1 MEFHYTSEKN
11 HQILIAL
18 LKKKG
23 IRYIIASPGAT
34 NVSFLSSVQSDPFFK
49 IFSSVDERSAAYI
62 ACGMAAE
69 RQEPVVLSCTGATA
83 SRNYYPGMTEAFYRK
98 LPIIAVTSTQI
109 SSRIGQHVPQ
119 VLDRRQIANDV
130 ALYSTTLPI
139 VKDQEDFASCEA
151 KVNEALIAL
160 TRKGGGPIH
169 INIETSYSR
178 NYGVKELPT
187 VREIHYHTYTDIFPE
202 ITASKVGIS
211 IGSHVLMDR
220 ALVESI
226 EFFCKKY
233 NAIVFCDHTS
243 GYYGKYKVVG
253 ALIGSQKSLDLHSIE
268 PELVLHIGEV
278 SGDYPSTRFYK
289 GEVWRISEDGNLR
302 DTFGKLSHLFEVAP
316 KFFFDFYNKQTG
328 TISREQSYHQ
338 TVQSLDSE
346 LRSKFPEV
354 PFSNVWVAQQVIPL
368 LPSGS
373 SLHLGILNSLR
384 AWNLFPLPQGVDG
397 FSNVGGFGIDGG
409 LSSCFGAALARPE
422 KLFFIAIGDLAFF
435 YDMNVLGNRHLGKN
449 LRILLFNNGVGTE
462 FRNYNH
468 RAAEFG
474 EDADAFMAARG
485 HYGNKSPLLVKHFA
499 EDLGFEY
506 LSASSKE
513 EFNEKYH
520 AFVAPEIGNRPLLFE
535 VFTDSQNESDA
546 LEQIA
551 NIKASKTLKTANVVG
566 NLIREN
572 LGNETFESLK
582 GIAKKILH

>member
-23 IRYIIASPGAT
+23 IRYIIASPGTT
-34 NVSFLSSVQSDPFFK
+34 NISFLSSVQSDPFFK
-49 IFSSVDERSAAYI
+49 IFSSADERSAAYI
-62 ACGMAAE
+62 ACGIAAE

-211 IGSHVLMDR
+211 IGSHVLMDK

-289 GEVWRISEDGNLR
+289 GEVWRISED
-302 DTFGKLSHLFEVAP
+302 
-316 KFFFDFYNKQTG
+316 
-328 TISREQSYHQ
+328 
-338 TVQSLDSE
+338 
-346 LRSKFPEV
+346 
-354 PFSNVWVAQQVIPL
+354 
-368 LPSGS
+368 
-373 SLHLGILNSLR
+373 
-384 AWNLFPLPQGVDG
+384 
-397 FSNVGGFGIDGG
+397 
-409 LSSCFGAALARPE
+409 
-422 KLFFIAIGDLAFF
+422 
-435 YDMNVLGNRHLGKN
+435 
-449 LRILLFNNGVGTE
+449 
-462 FRNYNH
+462 
-468 RAAEFG
+468 
-474 EDADAFMAARG
+474 
-485 HYGNKSPLLVKHFA
+485 
-499 EDLGFEY
+499 
-506 LSASSKE
+506 
-513 EFNEKYH
+513 
-520 AFVAPEIGNRPLLFE
+520 
-535 VFTDSQNESDA
+535 
-546 LEQIA
+546 
-551 NIKASKTLKTANVVG
+551 
-566 NLIREN
+566 
-572 LGNETFESLK
+572 
-582 GIAKKILH
+582 